1 MPYTV
6 NSRKR
11 IYIPLEEASPDQN
24 IDVSQLM
31 FKDEDADLIRM
42 SKIDLLL
49 DSSGDLAFTSDGFL
63 NLAYGKQNLIQ
74 QAKLKVMT
82 E

>member
-1 MPYTV
+1 
-6 NSRKR
+6 
-11 IYIPLEEASPDQN
+11 
-24 IDVSQLM
+24 M

-42 SKIDLLL
+42 SKIDFLL

-63 NLAYGKQNLIQ
+63 NLSYGKQNLIQ
-74 QAKLKVMT
+74 QAKLKVLT